1 MPLGKKLGRPPREVA
16 AVVAERLAN
25 DPTFGVVDV
34 AGPGFINVKLD
45 DAWLAGVLT
54 EALRDQA
61 RDGVPPVDRPE
72 KIVVDFSSPNIAK
85 QMHVGHLRST
95 ILGDAIVRTL
105 RYVGH
110 EVIGDNHLGDWGTQ
124 FGLLI
129 AGMRHFGDEA
139 ALASD
144 AILELERV
152 YKLAADRAKDD
163 HAFADEARAELKKLQ
178 TGDPENRA
186 LWETFVAATR
196 RTLDRIYARLG
207 VRFDEWLGESA
218 YDAMLPGVVETLVAR
233 GFAREDDGAICVFF
247 GELDG
252 APKELAG
259 QKEPFIV
266 RKKDGAFLYA
276 TTDIATVLHRRDALH
291 ADRAIYVVD
300 HRQSLHFKQL
310 FALAAM
316 LGVTLTLEH
325 VGFGTVLGTDGKP
338 LKTRAGKLVTLASL
352 LDEAVGRAEARIREG
367 VEGGSLHLDPD
378 EIPAVAEAV
387 GIGAVKYADLHQNRL
402 SDYQFDLDKM
412 VTFQG
417 DAGPYLQYAHAR
429 CVSIFKKGDVDPLS
443 ISKNATLSLEAP
455 AEATLARRLIQ
466 LADVVHRAAETSQP
480 HLICQHLFELARAF
494 SQFYAD
500 CPVLGAEGST
510 RESRLALTAL
520 TARQLRRGLGLL
532 GMTAIERM

>member
-1 MPLGKKLGRPPREVA
+1 
-16 AVVAERLAN
+16 
-25 DPTFGVVDV
+25 
-34 AGPGFINVKLD
+34 
-45 DAWLAGVLT
+45 
-54 EALRDQA
+54 
-61 RDGVPPVDRPE
+61 
-72 KIVVDFSSPNIAK
+72 
-85 QMHVGHLRST
+85 
-95 ILGDAIVRTL
+95 
-105 RYVGH
+105 
-110 EVIGDNHLGDWGTQ
+110 
-124 FGLLI
+124 
-129 AGMRHFGDEA
+129 
-139 ALASD
+139 
-144 AILELERV
+144 
-152 YKLAADRAKDD
+152 
-163 HAFADEARAELKKLQ
+163 
-178 TGDPENRA
+178 
-186 LWETFVAATR
+186 
-196 RTLDRIYARLG
+196 
-207 VRFDEWLGESA
+207 
-218 YDAMLPGVVETLVAR
+218 
-233 GFAREDDGAICVFF
+233 
-247 GELDG
+247 
-252 APKELAG
+252 
-259 QKEPFIV
+259 
-266 RKKDGAFLYA
+266 
-276 TTDIATVLHRRDALH
+276 
-291 ADRAIYVVD
+291 
-300 HRQSLHFKQL
+300 
-310 FALAAM
+310 M

-532 GMTAIERM
+532 GITAIERM